1 MKKKFN
7 YQIYKDKEN
16 ELEEKRKKFAE
27 IANLKL
33 NIKNIIFQ
41 LQIKKEKYDKIYDE
55 YINIKNEN
63 KNINN
68 EINIINKNINKLK
81 FEEKN
86 LKSIFIKNN
95 EYIDNISSIIK
106 NDKILINNVNE
117 RENYENEKIKTNELL
132 NEFNKK
138 IHQLEIYKNEYL
150 NKKQIQNKILNKI
163 KLNINNNNNNN

>member
-68 EINIINKNINKLK
+68 EIKIINKNINKLK

-132 NEFNKK
+132 NEYNKK

-163 KLNINNNNNNN
+163 KLNINNNNNN

>member
-7 YQIYKDKEN
+7 YQVYKDKEN

-68 EINIINKNINKLK
+68 EIKIINKNINKLK

-132 NEFNKK
+132 NEYNKK

-163 KLNINNNNNNN
+163 KININNNNN

>member
-132 NEFNKK
+132 NEYNKK

>member
-41 LQIKKEKYDKIYDE
+41 LQIKKEKYDKLYDE
-55 YINIKNEN
+55 YLNIKNEN
-63 KNINN
+63 KNITN
-68 EINIINKNINKLK
+68 EIKNINKNINKLK

-86 LKSIFIKNN
+86 LNSIFIKNN

-163 KLNINNNNNNN
+163 KININNNNN

>member
-16 ELEEKRKKFAE
+16 ELEEKRKNFAE

-68 EINIINKNINKLK
+68 EIKIINKNINK
-81 FEEKN
+81 
-86 LKSIFIKNN
+86 
-95 EYIDNISSIIK
+95 
-106 NDKILINNVNE
+106 
-117 RENYENEKIKTNELL
+117 
-132 NEFNKK
+132 
-138 IHQLEIYKNEYL
+138 
-150 NKKQIQNKILNKI
+150 I
-163 KLNINNNNNNN
+163 KLLS

>member
-41 LQIKKEKYDKIYDE
+41 LQIKKKKYDKIYDE

-132 NEFNKK
+132 NEYNKK

>member
-33 NIKNIIFQ
+33 NIKNIILQ
-41 LQIKKEKYDKIYDE
+41 LQIKKEKYDKLYDE
-55 YINIKNEN
+55 YLNIKNEN
-63 KNINN
+63 KNITN
-68 EINIINKNINKLK
+68 EIKNINKNINKLK

-86 LKSIFIKNN
+86 LNSIFIKNN

-117 RENYENEKIKTNELL
+117 RENYENVKIKTNELL

-163 KLNINNNNNNN
+163 RININNN